1 VIILEYHSQ
10 VFLVEI
16 KYEKQKLSTRTEADT
31 VVDSVVDRRLNKIL
45 ELIKRD
51 KDVSA
56 SQIAKAL
63 NISSRTAQRDIDR
76 LKKQKRIIRVGSE
89 KGGHWEIIQR

>member
-16 KYEKQKLSTRTEADT
+16 KYETQKLSTRTEADT

-76 LKKQKRIIRVGSE
+76 LK
-89 KGGHWEIIQR
+89 

>member
-45 ELIKRD
+45 ELIKSD

-56 SQIAKAL
+56 S
-63 NISSRTAQRDIDR
+63 
-76 LKKQKRIIRVGSE
+76 
-89 KGGHWEIIQR
+89 